1 MDEQG
6 TSRKG
11 GVQNPKRPDFFY
23 KIFDYSKHCRIF
35 AKHTPIR
42 GCFCGKHYKMDTIT
56 IKGKTYY
63 SMDRFKELGNIKS
76 HKTVYNM
83 VKDDRVEQTK
93 VFNKSF
99 FRLKDA

>member
-1 MDEQG
+1 
-6 TSRKG
+6 
-11 GVQNPKRPDFFY
+11 
-23 KIFDYSKHCRIF
+23 
-35 AKHTPIR
+35 
-42 GCFCGKHYKMDTIT
+42 MDTIT

-63 SMDRFKELGNIKS
+63 SMDRFRELGGIKS

-83 VKDDRVEQTK
+83 VKDNRVEQTK